1 MSWHQ
6 VKTPENDVEDYSGKA
21 LMEKFGKACGD
32 SRSSASSDVSV
43 HHRKAGGHV
52 YYFSPAP
59 SNLAP
64 EVLREFN
71 ATACAEEPDLSGFT
85 KLPI

>member
-6 VKTPENDVEDYSGKA
+6 VKIPENDVEDYSGKA
-21 LMEKFGKACGD
+21 LMKKFGKACGD

-52 YYFSPAP
+52 YYFSPAA

-71 ATACAEEPDLSGFT
+71 ATVCSEEPDLSDYV
-85 KLPI
+85 KIRI